1 MKHQSSPYSRSRGPR
16 SRRARRWRLGPL
28 LVPLVA
34 LATTNASAAPD
45 LVVASPDITIDLI
58 PGAGSDLV
66 TDQDL
71 AADNLLGIVVEE
83 SLGSFVAGRQEVSV
97 VGYHDEGGGRR
108 LIVFDEPIQLFG
120 TVPSPGDVVRYSG
133 GTDYSVIF
141 DASAEGIPPGV
152 EVDAVARGLDGELV
166 LSFTTHVDFGSFTA
180 ADEDLVR
187 FDGTDFS
194 MVFDASSF
202 GIPASLDLDG
212 ASYDDATGNLFVS
225 FDSDGDIEGVL
236 FFSDEDVVEF
246 DPVTGLWVR
255 PLAFEATSDGSG
267 NAASWRAADVEAIQ
281 VPEPGFAATLA
292 VGVLGLAR
300 ATRRSKRSP
309 VREGVA

>member
-1 MKHQSSPYSRSRGPR
+1 MKHHSSRSNR
-16 SRRARRWRLGPL
+16 STGTRIGRSRRWRLCTL
-28 LVPLVA
+28 LVLPVAFATTQA
-34 LATTNASAAPD
+34 LAIPD

-58 PGAGSDLV
+58 PGASPDLV

-83 SLGSFVAGRQEVSV
+83 SLGSVVAGRAEVAV
-97 VGYHDEGGGRR
+97 VGYHDEGGGNR

-120 TVPSPGDVVRYSG
+120 TVPSPGDVVRYAG
-133 GTDYSVIF
+133 GANYSVIF

-152 EVDAVARGLDGELV
+152 EVDALARGLDGELV

-202 GIPASLDLDG
+202 GIPASLDLNG

-225 FDSDGDIEGVL
+225 FDSDGAIGTV
-236 FFSDEDVVEF
+236 FFSDEDVLEF
-246 DPVTGLWVR
+246 NPSTGLWVR
-255 PLAFEATSDGSG
+255 PLAFDASADGSG

-281 VPEPGFAATLA
+281 VPEPGFAAALA
-292 VGVLGLAR
+292 VGGLWIARVKRR
-300 ATRRSKRSP
+300 ATRSP
-309 VREGVA
+309 HRGGDA